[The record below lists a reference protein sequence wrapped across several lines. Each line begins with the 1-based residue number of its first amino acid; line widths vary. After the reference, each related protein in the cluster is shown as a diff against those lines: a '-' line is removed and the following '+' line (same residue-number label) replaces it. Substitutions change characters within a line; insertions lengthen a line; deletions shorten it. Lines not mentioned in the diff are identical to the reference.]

1 MRSGLC
7 TIRVLTQCVLVAA
20 LLVPAAAFAIP
31 SLEFVVRNGEIVSQQ
46 REPGE
51 VCIGPGSFIDVRF
64 IFENAG
70 DMPEPASFDTTLPA
84 GLTAVPGTCS
94 APVGT
99 CTIVT
104 PSNVTWSGVV
114 GVGRT
119 ETIFFRTRVGLD
131 VLEDT
136 QLCLSG
142 NLTFG
147 ADMVMF
153 QSCLATTSSAQC
165 LVGAPQL
172 GPGALAVLA
181 LALGCTGALAL
192 RRRSRSFRRGLGWR
206 LR

>member
-1 MRSGLC
+1 MRSGLGA
-7 TIRVLTQCVLVAA
+7 IRGLTQGVLVAA

-31 SLEFVVRNGEIVSQQ
+31 TLELVVRDGKIISQQ

-64 IFENAG
+64 TFENG
-70 DMPEPASFDTTLPA
+70 DDMPASASFDTTLSA

-104 PSNVTWSGVV
+104 PSNVTWSGAI
-114 GVGRT
+114 GAGRT

-147 ADMVMF
+147 AEMAMF
-153 QSCLATTSSAQC
+153 QECLATTSSAQC

-181 LALGCTGALAL
+181 LALGGTGALAL
-192 RRRSRSFRRGLGWR
+192 RRRSRSFRRGLG
-206 LR
+206 